1 MIKEILQYKNI
12 GTPNY
17 LIKVLQY
24 ANKKTLLQKDLQDL
38 FFKESIDGRH
48 VFDGGINF
56 LLFIKVLKLD
66 DNKILINNAFL
77 HFLENEDLLIKK
89 INKMFL
95 SELKDDVEFK
105 IIFNDSSVLYD
116 EHDNLIVS
124 NSAFKFK
131 YSVIKQFLLDF
142 KIIDKHPYIN
152 SNFLVNEQYKK
163 YFSFVGAI
171 KDVNKKTLS
180 LEELRRRQEIQNQY
194 GEDAE
199 RFVVDYEKSK
209 FKSHDLVDA
218 IEQISDLNVGA
229 GYDVVSL
236 MSDTSNYI
244 DKFIEVKSYKGKK
257 PYFHWSKNEVEKAQE
272 IRDNYFL
279 YLVNRDEID
288 SKNYSPL
295 MIENP
300 YLEVFNSLDWK
311 KECEKWYFKK
321 IID

>member
-17 LIKVLQY
+17 LIKVLRY
-24 ANKKTLLQKDLQDL
+24 ANKKSLSQRDLQDL

-56 LLFIKVLKLD
+56 LLYIKVLKLD
-66 DNKILINNAFL
+66 NKKILINNSFL
-77 HFLENEDLLIKK
+77 HFLQNEDLLIKK

-95 SELKDDVEFK
+95 LELKEDVEFK
-105 IIFNDSSVLYD
+105 LIFNGSSVLYD
-116 EHDNLIVS
+116 ESNNLIVS

-131 YSVIKQFLLDF
+131 YSVIRQFLLDF
-142 KIIDKHPYIN
+142 KILYKHPYIN
-152 SNFLVNEQYKK
+152 SNFLINEEYKK
-163 YFSFVGAI
+163 YFSFVGVS

-180 LEELRRRQEIQNQY
+180 LEELKRRQEIQNQY

-209 FKSHDLVDA
+209 FKSHNLSEA

-236 MSDTSNYI
+236 MNVNSKHI
-244 DKFIEVKSYKGKK
+244 DKFIEVKSYAGKK
-257 PYFHWSKNEVEKAQE
+257 PYFHWSKNEVKKAQE
-272 IRDNYFL
+272 IRNNYYL

-288 SKNYSPL
+288 SKDYSPL

-300 YLEVFNSLDWK
+300 YLEVFNSSDWK
-311 KECEKWYFKK
+311 KECEKWYFIKN
-321 IID
+321 

>member
-24 ANKKTLLQKDLQDL
+24 ANKKTLSQKDLQDL

-48 VFDGGINF
+48 IFDGGIKF

-66 DNKILINNAFL
+66 KNKILINNSFI

-95 SELKDDVEFK
+95 SELKEDVEFK

-116 EHDNLIVS
+116 ENDNLIVS

-131 YSVIKQFLLDF
+131 YPVIRQFLLDF

-152 SNFLVNEQYKK
+152 NNFIVNEQYKR
-163 YFSFVGAI
+163 YFRHVSVI
-171 KDVNKKTLS
+171 QDVNKKSLS

-209 FKSHDLVDA
+209 FKSELELSTHL
-218 IEQISDLNVGA
+218 L
-229 GYDVVSL
+229 
-236 MSDTSNYI
+236 
-244 DKFIEVKSYKGKK
+244 
-257 PYFHWSKNEVEKAQE
+257 SKV
-272 IRDNYFL
+272 
-279 YLVNRDEID
+279 
-288 SKNYSPL
+288 
-295 MIENP
+295 
-300 YLEVFNSLDWK
+300 
-311 KECEKWYFKK
+311 
-321 IID
+321 

>member
-24 ANKKTLLQKDLQDL
+24 ANKKTLSQKDLQDL

-48 VFDGGINF
+48 IFDGGIKF
-56 LLFIKVLKLD
+56 LLFINVLKLD
-66 DNKILINNAFL
+66 NNKILINNSFL

-95 SELKDDVEFK
+95 SELKEDVEFK
-105 IIFNDSSVLYD
+105 IIFNGSSVLYD
-116 EHDNLIVS
+116 ENDNLIVS

-131 YSVIKQFLLDF
+131 YPVIRQFLLDF

-152 SNFLVNEQYKK
+152 NNFIVNEQYKK
-163 YFSFVGAI
+163 YFRHVPVSL
-171 KDVNKKTLS
+171 DVNKKSLT
-180 LEELRRRQEIQNQY
+180 LEELKRRQEIQNQY
-194 GEDAE
+194 GENAE

-209 FKSHDLVDA
+209 FKSHELVEA
-218 IEQISDLNVGA
+218 IEMISDLNVGA

-236 MSDTSNYI
+236 ISDDSNRI
-244 DKFIEVKSYKGKK
+244 DKFIEVKSYQGKK
-257 PYFHWSKNEVEKAQE
+257 PYFYWSKNEVRKANEIQE
-272 IRDNYFL
+272 NYFL

-288 SKNYSPL
+288 SKEYSPV
-295 MIENP
+295 MISNP
-300 YLEVFNSLDWK
+300 YSEVFDSLDWK
-311 KECEKWYFKK
+311 NECEKWYFTKN
-321 IID
+321 

>member
-17 LIKVLQY
+17 LIKVLRY
-24 ANKKTLLQKDLQDL
+24 ANKKALSKRDLQDL

-66 DNKILINNAFL
+66 NNKIQINDAFL
-77 HFLENEDLLIKK
+77 HFLENEELLIKK

-95 SELKDDVEFK
+95 SELKEDIEFK
-105 IIFNDSSVLYD
+105 LVFNGLTVLHD
-116 EHDNLIVS
+116 ESGNLIIS

-131 YSVIKQFLLDF
+131 YSVIRQFLLDF
-142 KIIDKHPYIN
+142 KILDKHPYIN
-152 SNFLVNEQYKK
+152 SNFLVNEEYKK
-163 YFSFVGAI
+163 YFSFVGVS
-171 KDVNKKTLS
+171 KDVSKKTLT
-180 LEELRRRQEIQNQY
+180 LDELKRRQEIQNQY

-209 FKSHDLVDA
+209 FKSHELVGA

-236 MSDTSNYI
+236 IESSSSQI

-257 PYFHWSKNEVEKAQE
+257 PYFYWSKNEVKKAQE
-272 IRDNYFL
+272 IRDKYFL
-279 YLVNRDEID
+279 YLINRDEID
-288 SKNYSPL
+288 SKDYSPI
-295 MIENP
+295 MIADP
-300 YLEVFNSLDWK
+300 YSEVFDSLDWK
-311 KECEKWYFKK
+311 KDCEKWYFIKN
-321 IID
+321 